1 MRENKH
7 AKSTILAAV
16 CALLICGC
24 QAKPAAEENTVPAD
38 TDVAAA
44 ETTSAVETT
53 AAQTETEPTETT
65 APAKPKPTAEK
76 VDFPSEITDETA
88 GDVLSAAFAN
98 TVSSLN
104 AAFAPDSSAQFDS
117 KNQTVRFD
125 VVNGGL
131 TFSGIAAQNG
141 DTADM
146 SLSVDDRSTGKTA
159 SMGLFCDAED
169 AILSIITPDDKY
181 CYGVNMDTAEEDIK
195 KSIFAPDSG
204 SDYAIPED
212 FEFSML
218 SPNTEK
224 YTELTNKFAELPLTV
239 SEDGDNIIITATAE
253 GDKAYELLFGMQ
265 GSTDYS
271 VYKDL
276 YTDAN
281 DGKEPDALLTAEF
294 TADKTSEEL
303 TAAKIN
309 AAITG
314 SAQDFANAGY
324 EVTFG
329 SDKMSV
335 KVFEDGEMSADISII
350 CDKTDGYSLSV
361 NADTVSAYSGESEKT
376 NISLISNDGK
386 FTLSA
391 EQAGEELLKMT
402 GTVTD
407 EADKY
412 MIVSD
417 SFTIMGEDAE
427 TSVTITVTEC
437 GTLTKPE
444 SKPLFS
450 ITEEELNSIGVAIGD
465 SLYAMFEDSD
475 SALGSYIRKS
485 KSATADSNAKL
496 VFTNAATYATKCEIN
511 GTPVSFSSA
520 GGRIGDYTD
529 EQPAYDGT
537 EADFRKAMAYYMGSE
552 NAGYFYAEFEDNIPT
567 KTMWS
572 ADPAFGEAAEKGG
585 PVDLDGSFVIGCYP
599 PE

>member
-1 MRENKH
+1 MKH
-7 AKSTILAAV
+7 TKSSILAAV
-16 CALLICGC
+16 CAVMLCGC

-44 ETTSAVETT
+44 ETTSAAETT
-53 AAQTETEPTETT
+53 AAAETEPTETT

-98 TVSSLN
+98 TVNSLN

-117 KNQTVRFD
+117 KNQTVRID

-131 TFSGIAAQNG
+131 TFSGVAAQNG

-146 SLSVDDRSTGKTA
+146 SLSVFDKSTGKTA
-159 SMGLFCDAED
+159 SMGLFCDSKD

-181 CYGVNMDTAEEDIK
+181 CYGVNMDTAAEDIK

-212 FEFSML
+212 FDFSML

-224 YTELTNKFAELPLTV
+224 YTELTDKFAELPLTV
-239 SEDGDNIIITATAE
+239 LEDGDNIIITATAE
-253 GDKAYELLFGMQ
+253 GDKAYELLYGMQ
-265 GSTDYS
+265 GSADYS
-271 VYKDL
+271 MYKDL
-276 YTDAN
+276 YTEMN
-281 DGKEPDALLTAEF
+281 DGKEPNALLTAEF
-294 TADKTSEEL
+294 TANKTFEEL

-314 SAQDFANAGY
+314 DVQDFANAGY

-376 NISLISNDGK
+376 KISLTSKDGK

-450 ITEEELNSIGVAIGD
+450 ITEEELEAVAEAIGD
-465 SLYAMFEDSD
+465 SLYAMFENSD
-475 SALGSYIRKS
+475 SALGDYIRKT
-485 KSATADSNAKL
+485 KSASANSNAKM
-496 VFTNAATYATKCEIN
+496 VFTNAATYTTKCEIN
-511 GTPVSFSSA
+511 GVDIAFTSA
-520 GGRIGDYTD
+520 GGSIGDYTD
-529 EQPAYDGT
+529 EEPKYDGT
-537 EADFRKAMAYYMGSE
+537 EADFRKALAYYMGGDD
-552 NAGYFYAEFEDNIPT
+552 AGYFYVSFEDNIPK

-572 ADPAFGEAAEKGG
+572 ADPAFGEAIENGQTS
-585 PVDLDGSFVIGCYP
+585 DFDESLVIGCYP
-599 PE
+599 LE